1 MTIPGSDGEHFLQEK
16 FKTRERALAFYDQQV
31 LDHLNPVMVEFI
43 SRQSMVFIATADSK
57 GECDCSIRTGVPGFV
72 QVLDKGTLLYP
83 EFRGNGV
90 LASMGNIHENP
101 HVGMVFVDF
110 FKTTRGLHV
119 NGKAEIKNN
128 EEVRALFESSGQE
141 DLVSYGEK
149 GKTPERWVVVEVEE
163 AYIHCSKNIPLL
175 KFGDKTKKGID
186 PNAIKDA
193 DFFKVFPESNKE
205 NESGP

>member
-1 MTIPGSDGEHFLQEK
+1 MTIPGSDGEHILQEK

-43 SRQSMVFIATADSK
+43 SRQTMVFIATADSK

-72 QVLDKGTLLYP
+72 QVLDKQKLLYP

-119 NGKAEIKNN
+119 NGKAEIKNQK
-128 EEVRALFESSGQE
+128 EVRELFASSGQE
-141 DLVSYGEK
+141 DLGNLGEK
-149 GKTPERWVVVEVEE
+149 GKAPERWVVVEVEE

-175 KFGDKTKKGID
+175 QPGDKTKKDMD
-186 PNAIKDA
+186 PDAIKDA
-193 DFFKVFPESNKE
+193 DFFKVFPESKIE
-205 NESGP
+205 KKGKG

>member
-1 MTIPGSDGEHFLQEK
+1 MTIPGSDGEHILQEK
-16 FKTRERALAFYDQQV
+16 FKTRERALAFYEQQV

-43 SRQSMVFIATADSK
+43 SRQTMVFIATSDSR

-72 QVLDKGTLLYP
+72 RVLDEKTLLYP

-90 LASMGNIHENP
+90 LASLGNIHENP

-119 NGKAEIKNN
+119 NGKAEIKNK
-128 EEVRALFESSGQE
+128 EEVGKLFEKFGQE
-141 DLVSYGEK
+141 DIGKNGDK
-149 GKTPERWVVVEVEE
+149 GKAPERWVLVKVEE

-175 KFGDKTKKGID
+175 QSSDKNKRDVGPDT
-186 PNAIKDA
+186 IKDA
-193 DFFKVFPESNKE
+193 DFFKVKPQQK
-205 NESGP
+205 